1 MFAYATGSDIV
12 ARSLFIFL
20 SFSFSPFLFGNFC
33 VRGTT
38 TTGKFDFFSS
48 IPRFPALS
56 SDEYN
61 QTSRTCTF
69 GTSRMLTRSIFVQQW
84 KSVAA
89 PVVERGWWRWRW
101 WWLGFKYRAAS
112 TLADHRRIIPSNRCV
127 DRSSKISTP
136 EDEVSEGKEKK
147 GKKKKCAPHEDKV
160 DGRETFVI
168 TFVPLEGGKEGI
180 TGNGVVG
187 VELRLSIGSRS

>member
-20 SFSFSPFLFGNFC
+20 SFSFSPFVANFC
-33 VRGTT
+33 VRGTTTT

-89 PVVERGWWRWRW
+89 PVVERGWRRWW

-127 DRSSKISTP
+127 DRSSKISKTR
-136 EDEVSEGKEKK
+136 SRRARRRKERRKNVLSTRIK
-147 GKKKKCAPHEDKV
+147 SVVEKRSLSRSFLWKEER
-160 DGRETFVI
+160 RET
-168 TFVPLEGGKEGI
+168 E
-180 TGNGVVG
+180 
-187 VELRLSIGSRS
+187 